1 MRISDWSSDVC
12 SSDLGH
18 DVVCVDNLLTGSKN
32 NIRHLNQHNRLSF
45 EFIRHDITQ
54 PLNIQG
60 DEIYNMA
67 CPASPP
73 QYQHNPIYTL
83 KTSVLGALNVLELAR
98 ETKARILQAS
108 TYEVYGDPA
117 LHTRSA
123 ARRVGNGCVSTGRS
137 RWSPST

>member
-1 MRISDWSSDVC
+1 MNRYFAYTRSIVTGGAGFLGSHLIDY
-12 SSDLGH
+12 LMAHGH

-67 CPASPP
+67 CTAKSEDTRLKPSHYSAS
-73 QYQHNPIYTL
+73 
-83 KTSVLGALNVLELAR
+83 R
-98 ETKARILQAS
+98 M
-108 TYEVYGDPA
+108 
-117 LHTRSA
+117 
-123 ARRVGNGCVSTGRS
+123 
-137 RWSPST
+137 